1 MDASSSRSGYV
12 AIIGRPNAGKSTLLN
27 SLLQQKLTIATAK
40 PQTTRKRILGI
51 LTEPAYQIIFLDT
64 PGILDPQY
72 LLQEKMMKYVHQSV
86 TDADVIVHII
96 DCMLKSQVEEAL
108 SADFAKQYLA
118 NKKKP
123 TILLINKIDVSD
135 PDMLKDI
142 IARTEASGNYHVIL
156 PISAKSEDSRD
167 VILESILKFLP
178 EGPKYY
184 PDDFVSDENERF
196 FVTEIIREKLLEL
209 YRDEVPYSCEVAI
222 EDFKE
227 RPGKKHYIGALIYV
241 ERETQKSIIIGKRG
255 EQIKALGEL
264 ARKSIE
270 EFLDHPVYL
279 ELRVK
284 VKDNWRKNER
294 FLKEFGYEAG
304 SEE

>member
-1 MDASSSRSGYV
+1 MEPTTKTGYV

-27 SLLQQKLTIATAK
+27 TLLEQKLTIATSK

-51 LTEPAYQIIFLDT
+51 LSEPDYQIIFLDT

-72 LLQEKMMKYVHQSV
+72 LLQEKMMRYVHQSV
-86 TDADVIVHII
+86 SDADVVVHII
-96 DCMLKSQVEEAL
+96 DCMLKSQVEEAI
-108 SADFAKQYLA
+108 SVDFAKQYLA
-118 NKKKP
+118 DRKKP
-123 TILLINKIDVSD
+123 TILLINKVDVSD

-142 IARTEASGNYHVIL
+142 IARTEATGHYTAVL
-156 PISAKSEDSRD
+156 PISAKDAAFRGP
-167 VILESILKFLP
+167 VLELLMKHLP
-178 EGPKYY
+178 TGPKFY
-184 PDDFVSDENERF
+184 PDDYVSDENERF

-209 YRDEVPYSCEVAI
+209 YRDEVPYSCEVVI

-227 RPGKKHYIGALIYV
+227 RPGKKHYIGAMIYV
-241 ERETQKSIIIGKRG
+241 ERDTQKSIIIGKKG

-264 ARKSIE
+264 ARKGIE
-270 EFLDHPVYL
+270 DFLEHPVYL

-294 FLKEFGYEAG
+294 YLKEFGYEMG

>member
-1 MDASSSRSGYV
+1 MDASTSRSGYI

-27 SLLQQKLTIATAK
+27 SLLQQKLTITTAK

-51 LTEPAYQIIFLDT
+51 LTEPTYQMIFLDT

-72 LLQEKMMKYVHQSV
+72 LLQEKMMKYVHLSV
-86 TDADVIVHII
+86 SDADVVIHII
-96 DCMLKSQVEEAL
+96 DCMLKSQVEDAV
-108 SADFAKQYLA
+108 SPAFADQFLA
-118 NKKKP
+118 GKRKP
-123 TILLINKIDVSD
+123 TILIINKIDVSD

-142 IARTEASGNYHVIL
+142 IARTEASGNYHAVL
-156 PISAKSEDSRD
+156 PLSARSGESRD
-167 VILESILKFLP
+167 TVLEAILKYLP

-196 FVTEIIREKLLEL
+196 FVTEIIREQLLEL
-209 YRDEVPYSCEVAI
+209 YRDEVPYSCEVVI

-227 RPGKKHYIGALIYV
+227 RPDNKHYIAALIYV

-255 EQIKALGEL
+255 AQIKALGE
-264 ARKSIE
+264 ASRKAIE
-270 EFLDHPVYL
+270 EFLEHPVFL

-294 FLKEFGYEAG
+294 NLKEFGYELGAD
-304 SEE
+304 E